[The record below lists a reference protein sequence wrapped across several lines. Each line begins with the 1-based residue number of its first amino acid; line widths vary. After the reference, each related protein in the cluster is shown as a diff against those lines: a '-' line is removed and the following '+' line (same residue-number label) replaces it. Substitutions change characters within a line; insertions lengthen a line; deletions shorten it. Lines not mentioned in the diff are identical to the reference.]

1 MVRIAYT
8 LRVPATAHA
17 ERSVMNGNTKRDA
30 EIFQDNGH
38 FKIGNQ
44 FR

>member
-17 ERSVMNGNTKRDA
+17 GRLSGEF
-30 EIFQDNGH
+30 IL
-38 FKIGNQ
+38 
-44 FR
+44 